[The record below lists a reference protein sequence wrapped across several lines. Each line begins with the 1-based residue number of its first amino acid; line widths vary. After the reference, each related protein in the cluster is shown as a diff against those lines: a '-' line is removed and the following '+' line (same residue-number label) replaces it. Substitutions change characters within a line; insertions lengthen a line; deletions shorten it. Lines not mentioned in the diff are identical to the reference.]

1 MKTLNKVFIAAIA
14 ATAMTA
20 CNNELGEQFVSNN
33 GGDVKFTMGIEGTS
47 ASRVAMEDGSYQASF
62 ESTNAV
68 GIFVKEVDSYSNLE
82 YTYNG
87 NAWTGATVNV
97 PADGVYTYY
106 AYYPYAASATSTA
119 IAAEVSADQ
128 ETGGYLAN
136 DYLMANLTAEAG
148 QANVDLQFTHAL
160 SLVEVTLS
168 GPNAAEDAVVALSNM
183 TTDATINLETS
194 VVTPGTKKANVTMDK
209 LTTSMKYRAIVPEQ
223 TVAQGTALMTIVS
236 KGRTYKVSYKA
247 SDVKFERGKYISL
260 NVELGS
266 SSSAEDVTV
275 TITSQGITDWGEGTP
290 VTGDATIDEVPLI
303 ETIGENLVSFAGTA
317 DRNANIGDTWF
328 KLINAAGTTAGAT
341 GEIVESGSEEVVWEK
356 AAKLTYTSVWD
367 PNVDNGADKPKGK
380 AVNNSY
386 YIAAV
391 GYLHDAA
398 IYTSDTQFYKLTFKA
413 KSNQVKTT
421 VVDETESPE
430 ELPDAAKIVITCRNS
445 VDNASFAMSGSSS
458 ISDDVAT
465 TTMTVSDLV
474 KDTWKECVAYI
485 HFGKKSEAVGS
496 VTDSKPM
503 GDSETSDLQKIDI
516 RFYTNNP
523 TSKEGEKITATI
535 FISDVK
541 LEPYIKD

>member
-20 CNNELGEQFVSNN
+20 CNNELSEQIASNQ

-119 IAAEVSADQ
+119 IAAEVSEDQ

-136 DYLMANLTAEAG
+136 DYLMANYLTATPG

-168 GPNAAEDAVVALSNM
+168 GPNAAEDAVVTLSNM
-183 TTDATINLETS
+183 TTDATINLEADD
-194 VVTPGTKKANVTMDK
+194 VTPGEKKANVTMDN
-209 LTTSMKYRAIVPEQ
+209 LTATMKYRAIVPEQ
-223 TVAQGTALMTIVS
+223 TVTKGTALMTIAS

-266 SSSAEDVTV
+266 SSAQDYTV
-275 TITSQGITDWGEGTP
+275 TITSQGIDNWGEGTA
-290 VTGDATIDEVPLI
+290 VTGDATVDEVPLI
-303 ETIGENLVSFAGTA
+303 ETIGENLVSFTGTA

-328 KLINAAGTTAGAT
+328 KLINAAGTTARAT

-367 PNVDNGADKPKGK
+367 AAANNNQGK

-386 YIAAV
+386 YVAAV

-398 IYTSDTQFYKLTFKA
+398 IYTSDTEVYKLTFKA
-413 KSNQVKTT
+413 KSNLVKTT
-421 VVDETESPE
+421 VVDGTETPV
-430 ELPDAAKIVITCRNS
+430 ELSDAAKIVVTCRNAK
-445 VDNASFAMSGSSS
+445 DGASFALTSSS
-458 ISDDVAT
+458 TSIDGTGT
-465 TTMTVSDLV
+465 TSTTIIPAN
-474 KDTWKECVAYI
+474 KDTWESFTAYI
-485 HFGKKSEAVGS
+485 YFGKKHATVGTPGAEKMLEA
-496 VTDSKPM
+496 TA
-503 GDSETSDLQKIDI
+503 EDLQKIDI

-535 FISDVK
+535 FISEVT
-541 LEPYIKD
+541 LEPYIK

>member
-1 MKTLNKVFIAAIA
+1 MKALNKIFIAAIA

-20 CNNELGEQFVSNN
+20 CNNELSEQIASNQ

-47 ASRVAMEDGSYQASF
+47 ASRVAMEDGAYQASF

-87 NAWTGATVNV
+87 NASVNV

-136 DYLMANLTAEAG
+136 DYLMANLTAGAG

-223 TVAQGTALMTIVS
+223 TVTKGTALMTIAS

-275 TITSQGITDWGEGTP
+275 TITSQGITDWGKGTP
-290 VTGDATIDEVPLI
+290 VTGDATVDEIPLI
-303 ETIGENLVSFAGTA
+303 LPLGDELTQVIKTFDLTS
-317 DRNANIGDTWF
+317 DTWVKF
-328 KLINAAGTTAGAT
+328 LDSENYNDVANFEIGVDESCSWKKYASLEYTSKYEDANAA
-341 GEIVESGSEEVVWEK
+341 
-356 AAKLTYTSVWD
+356 
-367 PNVDNGADKPKGK
+367 
-380 AVNNSY
+380 NSY
-386 YIAAV
+386 YKAALSYFHSSPLDV
-391 GYLHDAA
+391 SQTK
-398 IYTSDTQFYKLTFKA
+398 IYKLSMKI
-413 KSNQVKTT
+413 KT
-421 VVDETESPE
+421 
-430 ELPDAAKIVITCRNS
+430 ELSQSATLDGELSENGASKLVITCRNA
-445 VDNASFAMSGSSS
+445 DNSSSFATSTNQTFS
-458 ISDDVAT
+458 AT
-465 TTMTVSDLV
+465 TVSKTPGNRNWMDFTIYINLAQKSTTVGTVPTTGNDLET
-474 KDTWKECVAYI
+474 KGWKE
-485 HFGKKSEAVGS
+485 
-496 VTDSKPM
+496 
-503 GDSETSDLQKIDI
+503 TSASDYAKFDL
-516 RFYTNNP
+516 RFYTNNSASES
-523 TSKEGEKITATI
+523 TQKVVSKIY
-535 FISDVK
+535 ISDLVM
-541 LEPYIKD
+541 EPYVAE

>member
-1 MKTLNKVFIAAIA
+1 MKALNKIFIAAIA

-68 GIFVKEVDSYSNLE
+68 GIFVKEVASYSNLE

-136 DYLMANLTAEAG
+136 DYLMANYLTATPG

-223 TVAQGTALMTIVS
+223 TVAQGTSLMTIVS
-236 KGRTYKVSYKA
+236 KGRTYKVTYNA
-247 SDVKFERGKYISL
+247 SDVKFEKGKYISL

-266 SSSAEDVTV
+266 SSSAQDYTV
-275 TITSQGITDWGEGTP
+275 TITSQGITNWGQGS
-290 VTGDATIDEVPLI
+290 VVDGSATVDEVPLI
-303 ETIGENLVSFAGTA
+303 EVIGESLASFTKTSE
-317 DRNANIGDTWF
+317 RNDYIGDTWF

-386 YIAAV
+386 YVAAV

-398 IYTSDTQFYKLTFKA
+398 IYTSDTEVYKLTFKA
-413 KSNQVKTT
+413 KSNLVKTT
-421 VVDETESPE
+421 VVDGTETPV
-430 ELPDAAKIVITCRNS
+430 ELSDAAKIVVTCRNAK
-445 VDNASFAMSGSSS
+445 DDASFALTSSS
-458 ISDDVAT
+458 TSIDGTGT
-465 TTMTVSDLV
+465 TSTTIIPAN
-474 KDTWKECVAYI
+474 KDTWESFTAYI
-485 HFGKKSEAVGS
+485 YFGKKHTTVGTPGAEKMLEA
-496 VTDSKPM
+496 TA
-503 GDSETSDLQKIDI
+503 EDLQKIDI

-523 TSKEGEKITATI
+523 SSADGEKITATI

-541 LEPYIKD
+541 LEPYIQ

>member
-1 MKTLNKVFIAAIA
+1 MKTIKKVFLSSMALL
-14 ATAMTA
+14 TMTA

-97 PADGVYTYY
+97 PADEVYTYY
-106 AYYPYAASATSTA
+106 AYYPYAESATSTA

-136 DYLMANLTAEAG
+136 DYLMADLTADAG

-168 GPNAAEDAVVALSNM
+168 GPNAAEDAVVTLSNM
-183 TTDATINLETS
+183 TTDATINLEAST
-194 VVTPGTKKANVTMDK
+194 VTPGEKKANVIMDK

-275 TITSQGITDWGEGTP
+275 TITSQGIDAWGEGTA
-290 VTGDATIDEVPLI
+290 VTGDATVDEVPLI
-303 ETIGENLVSFAGTA
+303 LPL
-317 DRNANIGDTWF
+317 GDELT
-328 KLINAAGTTAGAT
+328 
-341 GEIVESGSEEVVWEK
+341 EVVKKFE
-356 AAKLTYTSVWD
+356 L
-367 PNVDNGADKPKGK
+367 
-380 AVNNSY
+380 
-386 YIAAV
+386 
-391 GYLHDAA
+391 
-398 IYTSDTQFYKLTFKA
+398 TSDTWVKFLDNAATYADVAQFSIGEDESLEWKKYASLEYTSTNGASTSGNSYWKAALCYYHTLPLDVSQTQIYKLSMKI
-413 KSNQVKTT
+413 KTELSQSAT
-421 VVDETESPE
+421 LDGELSESGASK
-430 ELPDAAKIVITCRNS
+430 LVITCRNADDS
-445 VDNASFAMSGSSS
+445 SSFATSTNQTFS
-458 ISDDVAT
+458 AT
-465 TTMTVSDLV
+465 TVSKTPGNRNWMDFTIYINLAQKSTTVGTVPTTGNDLET
-474 KDTWKECVAYI
+474 KGWKE
-485 HFGKKSEAVGS
+485 
-496 VTDSKPM
+496 
-503 GDSETSDLQKIDI
+503 TSASDYAKFDL
-516 RFYTNNP
+516 RFYTNNSASSSIQKVV
-523 TSKEGEKITATI
+523 SKIY
-535 FISDVK
+535 ISDLVM
-541 LEPYIKD
+541 EPYVAE

>member
-20 CNNELGEQFVSNN
+20 CNNELSEQFASNQ

-136 DYLMANLTAEAG
+136 DYLMANLTAGAG

-168 GPNAAEDAVVALSNM
+168 GPNAAEDAVVTLSNM
-183 TTDATINLETS
+183 TTDATINLEAST
-194 VVTPGTKKANVTMDK
+194 VTPGEKKANVTMDK

-223 TVAQGTALMTIVS
+223 TVAQSTALMTIVS

-247 SDVKFERGKYISL
+247 FDVKFERGKYISL

-266 SSSAEDVTV
+266 SSSAEDYTV
-275 TITSQGITDWGEGTP
+275 TITSQGITDWGASTETP
-290 VTGDATIDEVPLI
+290 GDASVSVAELSIPLPTDGQVL
-303 ETIGENLVSFAGTA
+303 ETIASNWSASTPENQIGSGKAEGWYK
-317 DRNANIGDTWF
+317 RN
-328 KLINAAGTTAGAT
+328 GTTGTDNPVAIVSPTEIGYDENEQALTIKRFSDSNGQWSSDNIVYHSCTPLEIGQYELSFELKGAT
-341 GEIVESGSEEVVWEK
+341 VEGNTAYGTLGFGISTSGDNYLFRIPILADIKDENGDPTGKMDYGRTLTTK
-356 AAKLTYTSVWD
+356 AATSEYVTVTTKFNFDEISTETKSSGLLKEDFTTATVENVNKGVNIIFYFNKVTITNPSILYIRNIKLT
-367 PNVDNGADKPKGK
+367 K
-380 AVNNSY
+380 
-386 YIAAV
+386 I
-391 GYLHDAA
+391 
-398 IYTSDTQFYKLTFKA
+398 
-413 KSNQVKTT
+413 
-421 VVDETESPE
+421 E
-430 ELPDAAKIVITCRNS
+430 E
-445 VDNASFAMSGSSS
+445 
-458 ISDDVAT
+458 
-465 TTMTVSDLV
+465 
-474 KDTWKECVAYI
+474 
-485 HFGKKSEAVGS
+485 
-496 VTDSKPM
+496 
-503 GDSETSDLQKIDI
+503 
-516 RFYTNNP
+516 
-523 TSKEGEKITATI
+523 
-535 FISDVK
+535 
-541 LEPYIKD
+541 

>member
-1 MKTLNKVFIAAIA
+1 MKALNRIFIAAIA

-20 CNNELGEQFVSNN
+20 CNNELSEQIASNQ

-136 DYLMANLTAEAG
+136 DYLMANYLTATPG

-223 TVAQGTALMTIVS
+223 TVAQGTSLMTIVS

-266 SSSAEDVTV
+266 SSTEDYTV
-275 TITSQGITDWGEGTP
+275 TITSQGITDWGQGS
-290 VTGDATIDEVPLI
+290 VVDGSATVDEVPLI
-303 ETIGENLVSFAGTA
+303 EVIGESLASFTKTSE
-317 DRNANIGDTWF
+317 RNANIGDTWF

-367 PNVDNGADKPKGK
+367 PNGDNGADKPKGK

-386 YIAAV
+386 YVAAV

-398 IYTSDTQFYKLTFKA
+398 IYTSDTEVYKLTFKA
-413 KSNQVKTT
+413 KSNLVKTT
-421 VVDETESPE
+421 VVDGTETPV
-430 ELPDAAKIVITCRNS
+430 ELSDAAKIVVTCRNAK
-445 VDNASFAMSGSSS
+445 DGASFALTSSS
-458 ISDDVAT
+458 TSIDGTGT
-465 TTMTVSDLV
+465 TSTTIIPAN
-474 KDTWKECVAYI
+474 KDTWESFTAYI
-485 HFGKKSEAVGS
+485 YFGKKHATVGTPGAENMLEA
-496 VTDSKPM
+496 TA
-503 GDSETSDLQKIDI
+503 EDLQKIDI

-523 TSKEGEKITATI
+523 SSADGEKITATI

-541 LEPYIKD
+541 LEPYIQ

>member
-1 MKTLNKVFIAAIA
+1 MKTIERIFLSSMALL
-14 ATAMTA
+14 AMTA
-20 CNNELGEQFVSNN
+20 CNNELNEQLASNN

-47 ASRVAMEDGSYQASF
+47 ASRVTMEDGSYQASF
-62 ESTNAV
+62 ADGDKV
-68 GIFVKEVDSYSNLE
+68 GIFVKEVTSYANLE
-82 YTYNG
+82 YTYSG
-87 NAWTGATVNV
+87 NAWTGAAVSV
-97 PADGVYTYY
+97 PADGVYTYS
-106 AYYPYAASATSTA
+106 AYYPYTDGATATA
-119 IAAEVSADQ
+119 IITEVQADQ
-128 ETGGYLAN
+128 ETSGYLAN
-136 DYLMANLTAEAG
+136 DFLMSSLTATAG
-148 QANVDLQFTHAL
+148 QTNVGLQFTHAL

-168 GPNAAEDAVVALSNM
+168 GPNAAEDAVVTLSNM
-183 TTDATINLETS
+183 TTDATMNLEAST
-194 VVTPGTKKANVTMDK
+194 VTPGEKKANVTMDK

-266 SSSAEDVTV
+266 SSAEDYTV
-275 TITSQGITDWGEGTP
+275 TITSQNITDWGQGTS
-290 VTGDATIDEVPLI
+290 VDGGATVDEVPLI
-303 ETIGENLVSFAGTA
+303 ETIGENLVSFTGTA

-367 PNVDNGADKPKGK
+367 AAANNNQGK

-386 YIAAV
+386 YIATV

-398 IYTSDTQFYKLTFKA
+398 IYTSDTEVYKLTFKA
-413 KSNQVKTT
+413 KSNLVKTT
-421 VVDETESPE
+421 VVDGTETPV
-430 ELPDAAKIVITCRNS
+430 ELSDAAKIVVTCRNS
-445 VDNASFAMSGSSS
+445 VDDASFAMSGSSS
-458 ISDDVAT
+458 IADDATT
-465 TTMTVSDLV
+465 TTMTVSELV

-496 VTDSKPM
+496 VTSQKPM
-503 GDSETSDLQKIDI
+503 VDSETSDLQKIDI

-523 TSKEGEKITATI
+523 SSADGEKITATI
-535 FISDVK
+535 FISEVT
-541 LEPYIKD
+541 LEPYIK

>member
-20 CNNELGEQFVSNN
+20 CNNELSEQIASNQ

-136 DYLMANLTAEAG
+136 DYLMANYLTATPG

-168 GPNAAEDAVVALSNM
+168 GPNAAEDAVVTLSNM
-183 TTDATINLETS
+183 ITDATMNLEAST
-194 VVTPGTKKANVTMDK
+194 VTPGEKKANVTMDK

-247 SDVKFERGKYISL
+247 SNVKFERGKYISL

-275 TITSQGITDWGEGTP
+275 TITSQGITDWGKGTP
-290 VTGDATIDEVPLI
+290 VTGDATVDEIPLI
-303 ETIGENLVSFAGTA
+303 LPLGDELTQVIKTFDLTS
-317 DRNANIGDTWF
+317 DTWVKF
-328 KLINAAGTTAGAT
+328 LDSENYNDVANFEIGVDESCSWKKYASLEYTSKYEDANAA
-341 GEIVESGSEEVVWEK
+341 
-356 AAKLTYTSVWD
+356 
-367 PNVDNGADKPKGK
+367 
-380 AVNNSY
+380 NSY
-386 YIAAV
+386 YKAALSYFHSSPLDV
-391 GYLHDAA
+391 SQTK
-398 IYTSDTQFYKLTFKA
+398 IYKLSMKI
-413 KSNQVKTT
+413 KT
-421 VVDETESPE
+421 
-430 ELPDAAKIVITCRNS
+430 ELSQSATLDGELSENGASKLVITCRNA
-445 VDNASFAMSGSSS
+445 DNSSSFATSTNQTFS
-458 ISDDVAT
+458 AT
-465 TTMTVSDLV
+465 TVSKTPGNRNWMDFIIYINLAQKSTAVGTVPTEG
-474 KDTWKECVAYI
+474 KDVETKGWKE
-485 HFGKKSEAVGS
+485 
-496 VTDSKPM
+496 
-503 GDSETSDLQKIDI
+503 TSASDYAKFDL
-516 RFYTNNP
+516 RFYTNNNASES
-523 TSKEGEKITATI
+523 TQKVVSKIY
-535 FISDVK
+535 ISDLVM
-541 LEPYIKD
+541 EPYVAE

>member
-20 CNNELGEQFVSNN
+20 CNNELSEQLASNQ

-62 ESTNAV
+62 ENENKV
-68 GIFVKEVDSYSNLE
+68 GVFVKEVDSYSNLE
-82 YTYNG
+82 YTFDG
-87 NAWTGATVNV
+87 NAWNGATIKV
-97 PADGVYTYY
+97 PADKVYTYY
-106 AYYPYAASATSTA
+106 AYYPYAESATSTA
-119 IAAEVSADQ
+119 VATEVNADQ

-168 GPNAAEDAVVALSNM
+168 GPNAAEDATVTLSNM
-183 TTDATINLETS
+183 TTDAEINLETS
-194 VVTPGTKKANVTMDK
+194 TVTPGEKIANVIMDK
-209 LTTSMKYRAIVPEQ
+209 LTTPMKYRAIVPEQ
-223 TVAQGTALMTIVS
+223 TVTKGTALMTIAS

-266 SSSAEDVTV
+266 SSTEDYTV
-275 TITSQGITDWGEGTP
+275 TITSQGITDWGEGTA

-386 YIAAV
+386 YVAAV

-398 IYTSDTQFYKLTFKA
+398 IYTSDTEVYKLTFKA
-413 KSNQVKTT
+413 KSNLVKTT
-421 VVDETESPE
+421 VVDGTETPV
-430 ELPDAAKIVITCRNS
+430 ELSDAAKIVVTCRNS
-445 VDNASFAMSGSSS
+445 VDDASFAMSGSSS
-458 ISDDVAT
+458 IADNATT

-485 HFGKKSEAVGS
+485 HFGRKSTAVGS
-496 VTDSKPM
+496 VTSSKPM

-523 TSKEGEKITATI
+523 SSADGEKITATI
-535 FISDVK
+535 FISEVT
-541 LEPYIKD
+541 LEPYIK

>member
-20 CNNELGEQFVSNN
+20 CNNELSEQFASNQ

-136 DYLMANLTAEAG
+136 DYLMANYLTATPG

-168 GPNAAEDAVVALSNM
+168 GTNAAEDAVVALSNM

-223 TVAQGTALMTIVS
+223 TVAQGTSLMTIVS
-236 KGRTYKVSYKA
+236 KGRTYKVTYNA
-247 SDVKFERGKYISL
+247 SDVKFEKGKYISL

-266 SSSAEDVTV
+266 SSAQDYTV
-275 TITSQGITDWGEGTP
+275 TITSQGITDWGQGS
-290 VTGDATIDEVPLI
+290 VVDGSATVDEVPLI
-303 ETIGENLVSFAGTA
+303 ETIGENLVSFTGTA

-328 KLINAAGTTAGAT
+328 KLINAAGTTARAT

-367 PNVDNGADKPKGK
+367 AAANNNQGK

-386 YIAAV
+386 YVAAV

-398 IYTSDTQFYKLTFKA
+398 IYTSDTEVYKLTFKA
-413 KSNQVKTT
+413 KSNLVKTT
-421 VVDETESPE
+421 VVDGTETPV
-430 ELPDAAKIVITCRNS
+430 ELSDAAKIVVTCRNAK
-445 VDNASFAMSGSSS
+445 DGASFALTSSS
-458 ISDDVAT
+458 TSIDGTGT
-465 TTMTVSDLV
+465 TSTTIIPAN
-474 KDTWKECVAYI
+474 KDTWESFTAYI
-485 HFGKKSEAVGS
+485 YFGKKHTTVGTPGAEKMLEA
-496 VTDSKPM
+496 TA
-503 GDSETSDLQKIDI
+503 EDLQKIDI

-523 TSKEGEKITATI
+523 SSADGEKITATI

-541 LEPYIKD
+541 LEPYIQ

>member
-1 MKTLNKVFIAAIA
+1 MKALNRIFIAAIA

-20 CNNELGEQFVSNN
+20 CNNELSEQIASNQ

-136 DYLMANLTAEAG
+136 DYLMANLTAGAG

-223 TVAQGTALMTIVS
+223 TVAQGTVLMTIVS
-236 KGRTYKVSYKA
+236 KGRTYKVTYNA
-247 SDVKFERGKYISL
+247 SEVKFEKGKYISL

-266 SSSAEDVTV
+266 SSAQDYTV
-275 TITSQGITDWGEGTP
+275 TIKSQGITDWGQGS
-290 VTGDATIDEVPLI
+290 VVDGSATVDEVPLI
-303 ETIGENLVSFAGTA
+303 EVIGESLASFTKTA

-386 YIAAV
+386 YVAAV

-398 IYTSDTQFYKLTFKA
+398 IYTSDTEVYKLTFKA

-421 VVDETESPE
+421 VVDETESSE
-430 ELPDAAKIVITCRNS
+430 TLSDAAKIVVTCRNAK
-445 VDNASFAMSGSSS
+445 DDASFALTSSS
-458 ISDDVAT
+458 TSIDGTGT
-465 TTMTVSDLV
+465 TSTTIIPAN
-474 KDTWKECVAYI
+474 KDTWESFTAYI
-485 HFGKKSEAVGS
+485 YFGKKHATVGTPGAGKMLEA
-496 VTDSKPM
+496 TA
-503 GDSETSDLQKIDI
+503 EDLQKIDI

-523 TSKEGEKITATI
+523 SSADGEKITATI

-541 LEPYIKD
+541 LEPYIQ

>member
-1 MKTLNKVFIAAIA
+1 MKALNRIFIAAIA

-20 CNNELGEQFVSNN
+20 CNNELSEQLASNQ

-47 ASRVAMEDGSYQASF
+47 ASRVAMEDGSYQATF
-62 ESTNAV
+62 ENDNKV
-68 GIFVKEVDSYSNLE
+68 GIFVKDVTSYSNLE

-87 NAWTGATVNV
+87 SAWTGATVNV

-106 AYYPYAASATSTA
+106 AYYPYAESATSTA

-247 SDVKFERGKYISL
+247 SNVKFERGKYISL

-275 TITSQGITDWGEGTP
+275 TITTLQGIDNWGEGTA

-367 PNVDNGADKPKGK
+367 AAANNNQGK

-386 YIAAV
+386 YVAAV

-398 IYTSDTQFYKLTFKA
+398 IYTSDTEVYKLTFKA
-413 KSNQVKTT
+413 KSNLVKTT
-421 VVDETESPE
+421 VVDGTETPV
-430 ELPDAAKIVITCRNS
+430 ELSDAAKIVVTCRNAK
-445 VDNASFAMSGSSS
+445 DGASFALTSSS
-458 ISDDVAT
+458 TSIDGTGT
-465 TTMTVSDLV
+465 TSTTIIPAN
-474 KDTWKECVAYI
+474 KDTWESFTAYI
-485 HFGKKSEAVGS
+485 YFGKKHTTVGTPGAEKMLEA
-496 VTDSKPM
+496 TA
-503 GDSETSDLQKIDI
+503 EDLQKIDI

-523 TSKEGEKITATI
+523 SSADGEKITATI

-541 LEPYIKD
+541 LEPYIQ

>member
-1 MKTLNKVFIAAIA
+1 MKALNRIFIAAIA

-20 CNNELGEQFVSNN
+20 CNNELSEQIASNQ

-136 DYLMANLTAEAG
+136 DYLMANYLTATPG

-194 VVTPGTKKANVTMDK
+194 VVTPGEKKANVIMDK

-236 KGRTYKVSYKA
+236 KGRTYKVTYNA
-247 SDVKFERGKYISL
+247 SEVKFEKGKYISL

-275 TITSQGITDWGEGTP
+275 TITSQGITDWGEGTA
-290 VTGDATIDEVPLI
+290 VTGDATVDEVPLVLPLGDELTEVI
-303 ETIGENLVSFAGTA
+303 KTFELTS
-317 DRNANIGDTWF
+317 DTWVKF
-328 KLINAAGTTAGAT
+328 LDSENYNEVTNF
-341 GEIVESGSEEVVWEK
+341 EIGVDDSCSWKKYASLE
-356 AAKLTYTSVWD
+356 YTSK
-367 PNVDNGADKPKGK
+367 NGNTYAS
-380 AVNNSY
+380 NSY
-386 YIAAV
+386 YKAALSYFHSSPLDV
-391 GYLHDAA
+391 SQTK
-398 IYTSDTQFYKLTFKA
+398 IYKLSMKIKTEL
-413 KSNQVKTT
+413 NQSEA
-421 VVDETESPE
+421 VDGEPSANGASK
-430 ELPDAAKIVITCRNS
+430 LVITCRNA
-445 VDNASFAMSGSSS
+445 DNSSSFATSTNQTFT
-458 ISDDVAT
+458 AT
-465 TTMTVSDLV
+465 TVSKTPTDRYWNEFTIYINLAQKSTTVGTVPTTGNELET
-474 KDTWKECVAYI
+474 KGWKE
-485 HFGKKSEAVGS
+485 
-496 VTDSKPM
+496 
-503 GDSETSDLQKIDI
+503 TSASDYAKFDL
-516 RFYTNNP
+516 RFYTNNNASDSIQKVV
-523 TSKEGEKITATI
+523 SKIY
-535 FISDVK
+535 ISDLA
-541 LEPYIKD
+541 LEPYVAE

>member
-1 MKTLNKVFIAAIA
+1 MEAIKQVFLSSMALL
-14 ATAMTA
+14 AMTA
-20 CNNELGEQFVSNN
+20 CNNELSEQLASNQ

-68 GIFVKEVDSYSNLE
+68 GIFVNEVASYSNVK

-87 NAWTGATVNV
+87 NSWTGATISV
-97 PADGVYTYY
+97 PAEDVYTYY
-106 AYYPYAASATSTA
+106 AYYPYVESATSTA

-136 DYLMANLTAEAG
+136 DYLMANLTADPG

-168 GPNAAEDAVVALSNM
+168 GPNAAEDAVVTLSNM
-183 TTDATINLETS
+183 TTDATVNLEAST
-194 VVTPGTKKANVTMDK
+194 VTPGDKKANVIMDK

-236 KGRTYKVSYKA
+236 KGRTYKVSYKD
-247 SDVKFERGKYISL
+247 SDVKFEKGEYISL

-266 SSSAEDVTV
+266 SSAQDYTV
-275 TITSQGITDWGEGTP
+275 TITSQGITNWGKGTGVP
-290 VTGDATIDEVPLI
+290 GDATVDEVPLI
-303 ETIGENLVSFAGTA
+303 ETISENLASFTSTS

-328 KLINAAGTTAGAT
+328 KLINAAGTTAGAI
-341 GEIVESGSEEVVWEK
+341 GEIVESGSEEVEWEK

-367 PNVDNGADKPKGK
+367 SDANDGKGK

-386 YIAAV
+386 YVAAV

-398 IYTSDTQFYKLTFKA
+398 IYTSYTPVYKLTFKA

-421 VVDETESPE
+421 VVDETESSE
-430 ELPDAAKIVITCRNS
+430 ELSDAAKIVVTCRNAK
-445 VDNASFAMSGSSS
+445 DDASFALTSSS
-458 ISDDVAT
+458 TSIEKTGT
-465 TTMTVSDLV
+465 TSTTITPTN
-474 KDTWKECVAYI
+474 KDTWESFTAYI
-485 HFGKKSEAVGS
+485 YFGKKHGTVGTPTADKMLD
-496 VTDSKPM
+496 VTSD
-503 GDSETSDLQKIDI
+503 DLQKIDI

-523 TSKEGEKITATI
+523 SSAEGEKITATI

-541 LEPYIKD
+541 LEPYKE

>member
-87 NAWTGATVNV
+87 NAWTGTTVNV

-106 AYYPYAASATSTA
+106 AYYPYAESATSTA

-136 DYLMANLTAEAG
+136 DYLMANLTADAG

-183 TTDATINLETS
+183 TTDATINLEADD
-194 VVTPGTKKANVTMDK
+194 VTPGEKKANVTMDK
-209 LTTSMKYRAIVPEQ
+209 LAASMKYRAIVPEQ

-236 KGRTYKVSYKA
+236 KGRIYKVSYKA
-247 SDVKFERGKYISL
+247 SDVKFEKGKYISL

-266 SSSAEDVTV
+266 SSAQDYTV
-275 TITSQGITDWGEGTP
+275 TITSQGITDWEQGSIVDGS
-290 VTGDATIDEVPLI
+290 ATVDEVPLI
-303 ETIGENLVSFAGTA
+303 EVIGESLASFTKTA

-386 YIAAV
+386 YVAAV

-398 IYTSDTQFYKLTFKA
+398 IYTSDTEVYKLTFKA
-413 KSNQVKTT
+413 KSNLVKTT
-421 VVDETESPE
+421 VVDGTETPE
-430 ELPDAAKIVITCRNS
+430 ELSDAAKVVVTCRNS
-445 VDNASFAMSGSSS
+445 VDGASFAMSSSS
-458 ISDDVAT
+458 YISDDVAT

-496 VTDSKPM
+496 VTGSKPM
-503 GDSETSDLQKIDI
+503 VDSETSDLQKIDI

-523 TSKEGEKITATI
+523 SSADGEKITATI
-535 FISDVK
+535 FISDVT
-541 LEPYIKD
+541 LEPYIKE